1 MGHSARARAVISRR
15 VLIVVSRA
23 TASSDSHS
31 GVLTARTESWSL
43 PRSSAPADVS
53 RTVALPPSPAASRP
67 AETSES
73 DRFPAAHRSSPSL
86 ESEFLLALRRAGA
99 VMQLLGAA
107 SAERIGINVT
117 DLNCLNILA
126 PTGRMTAGELARATG
141 LTTASI
147 TGVLDR
153 LEEAGFVNRERD
165 RRDRRR
171 VVIALNAERGLRD
184 VAPVFA
190 PVIEAWRTTAA
201 QYTDE
206 QLTLILGFQRQLEQ
220 LMRDRLIE
228 LRDAQDQTPR

>member
-1 MGHSARARAVISRR
+1 MIMADSPDRARR
-15 VLIVVSRA
+15 L
-23 TASSDSHS
+23 
-31 GVLTARTESWSL
+31 
-43 PRSSAPADVS
+43 
-53 RTVALPPSPAASRP
+53 
-67 AETSES
+67 
-73 DRFPAAHRSSPSL
+73 L
-86 ESEFLLALRRAGA
+86 ESEFLLALRGAGA

-107 SAERIGINVT
+107 SADLIGINVT

-126 PTGRMTAGELARATG
+126 LTGRMTAGELARATG

-153 LEEAGFVNRERD
+153 LEEAGFVRRERD
-165 RRDRRR
+165 PRDRRR

-190 PVIEAWRTTAA
+190 PVIEAWRTAAA

-228 LRDAQDQTPR
+228 LRDGASS

>member
-1 MGHSARARAVISRR
+1 
-15 VLIVVSRA
+15 
-23 TASSDSHS
+23 
-31 GVLTARTESWSL
+31 
-43 PRSSAPADVS
+43 
-53 RTVALPPSPAASRP
+53 
-67 AETSES
+67 
-73 DRFPAAHRSSPSL
+73 
-86 ESEFLLALRRAGA
+86 
-99 VMQLLGAA
+99 MQLLGAA

-126 PTGRMTAGELARATG
+126 LTGRMTAGELARATG

-153 LEEAGFVNRERD
+153 LEEAGFVSRERD
-165 RRDRRR
+165 PHDRRR
-171 VVIALNAERGLRD
+171 VVVALNAERGLRD

-190 PVIEAWRTTAA
+190 PVIEAWRATAA

-228 LRDAQDQTPR
+228 LRDGTSG